1 MYPKFT
7 LHASGHNPR
16 ENRHERYRQ
25 RVLHK
30 YKYVPDNFEGY
41 VACTGCGRCIR
52 ECPVGINIKDIVK
65 KIMEEEA

>member
-16 ENRHERYRQ
+16 ETVKERFRQ
-25 RVLHK
+25 RILHK
-30 YKYVPDNFEGY
+30 YLYVNKNFGY

-52 ECPVGINIKDIVK
+52 SCPTGMNIRKVVES
-65 KIMEEEA
+65 IMEVLP